1 MSWNKDFWNY
11 LNGYYNA
18 TPPRTFNGERKPHWS
33 YEKTDPA
40 GMVGTYWNNVP
51 SRSWSGERKPHF
63 SDELRER
70 DQRYLES
77 LKDLISN
84 PSGSTRS
91 DNLGVYYDDLNKP
104 SP

>member
-1 MSWNKDFWNY
+1 MGWKEDFWAW
-11 LNGYYNA
+11 LNGYYNH

-33 YEKTDPA
+33 DEKRDPA
-40 GMVGTYWNNVP
+40 KSGTYWNYVP

-70 DQRYLES
+70 DQRYLKS
-77 LKDLISN
+77 FMDLISN
-84 PSGSTRS
+84 PKGSTRS